1 MSASLQVHDQI
12 FTETIAK
19 FDGHV
24 FATAGDSF
32 AAAFA
37 RSSSAVDCAVSL
49 QNALA
54 DVDWGTWPR
63 LSVRIGLHLGEAEER
78 QDNYFGPNVNLAA
91 RVMAVAHGGQCVLTD
106 GVRDSARIMTT
117 DLGTHRL
124 RDIETPVH
132 LSQLGTEEFPP
143 LSSIGIGIVFL
154 PSPRTSLVGRDDS
167 VDDVRRLI
175 GAHRLVTLTGV
186 GGCGKTRLSIEVA
199 HREIQSHPDG
209 VWFVDLSTIADEV
222 ALPGA
227 FVAALQLT
235 VSAGADPV
243 EQIVTYLATREALLV
258 VDNCEHVVDAAAE
271 LIDTLL
277 ERSTRLKVLATSRES
292 LEVDGEFTWKTP
304 SLAIGSDAPAVQLFM
319 DRAYSAGADLR
330 QDEAT
335 RAAVADIVERLDGI
349 PLAIELAA
357 ARTRS
362 MDVTEVAAHLD
373 DRFRLLSGGT
383 RRSRQRQATLE
394 AAVQWSWDLLNDLER
409 SMLQTL
415 SVFQGGFSIPDAA
428 AVAEVT
434 EHEAVNL
441 IDGLAGKSLIDI
453 TRDSSGGLRHRL
465 LETIRLFALAR
476 LVDAGAAT
484 VTRDRHLDHFA
495 NDPMG
500 GSLEAW
506 TSREAVVR
514 AGREYENIRSAITWA
529 LETDR
534 RDAAVRLAAMA
545 SDAASPRGE
554 IALAINC
561 LRLRVD
567 LKPADLVFA
576 RVVLGWA
583 LTIQGDIAGAGE
595 GLREALDVGE
605 RYPSDFM
612 VMALLVEGLR
622 VLSIGEYSLAESH
635 LRAAQSLA
643 TERFGSNAQA
653 MAAMYLSS
661 WMLWV
666 LQFEEVIALSNMVI
680 SEDPEFGYLHVVEA
694 FRAWALLS
702 TGDLDMAAHA
712 VAEFSPVPSGSQW
725 SHMNLIIAHAI
736 KAHTDGPKIAG
747 RSLVEASREV
757 VLRRPQ
763 IGSDVLQ
770 CLAYLEYMVG
780 DLERAQEIVNMTA
793 PFAGGPLAAWLILM
807 NLNGTRENALDI
819 LEEYNNAHPILEK
832 YARDAAN
839 SPRLLAEE
847 LDRWS

>member
-1 MSASLQVHDQI
+1 MSASLRVHDQI
-12 FTETIAK
+12 FTETIVK

-37 RSSSAVDCAVSL
+37 RSSSAVDCAVTIQS
-49 QNALA
+49 ALA
-54 DVDWGTWPR
+54 EVDWGNGPR
-63 LSVRIGLHLGEAEER
+63 LLARIGVHQGEAEER
-78 QDNYFGPNVNLAA
+78 QDNYFGPHVNLAA

-106 GVRDSARIMTT
+106 GVRDSARIITT
-117 DLGTHRL
+117 DLGTHNL
-124 RDIETPVH
+124 RDIEIPVH

-143 LSSIGIGIVFL
+143 LSSIGVGIVFL
-154 PSPRTSLVGRDDS
+154 PSPRTSLVGREDS
-167 VDDVRRLI
+167 VNDVRRLI

-227 FVAALQLT
+227 FAAALQLT
-235 VSAGADPV
+235 VGAGAHPV

-304 SLAIGSDAPAVQLFM
+304 SLATGSDAPAVQLFI

-330 QDEAT
+330 QDEQT
-335 RAAVADIVERLDGI
+335 RAAIADIVERLDGI

-362 MDVTEVAAHLD
+362 MDVTEVSAHLD

-428 AVAEVT
+428 AVAGLSQ
-434 EHEAVNL
+434 HETTNL
-441 IDGLAGKSLIDI
+441 IDDLVNKSLVDI
-453 TRDSSGGLRHRL
+453 TRDSNGGLRHRL

-476 LVDAGAAT
+476 LIDTGAAMA
-484 VTRDRHLDHFA
+484 TRDRHLEHFA
-495 NDPMG
+495 SDPMG
-500 GSLEAW
+500 TSLEAW
-506 TSREAVVR
+506 TSRAAVVR
-514 AGREYENIRSAITWA
+514 AGIEYENIRLAITWA

-534 RDAAVRLAAMA
+534 RDLAVRLAAMA

-554 IALAINC
+554 IGLAIDC
-561 LRLRVD
+561 LRLRVE
-567 LKPADLVFA
+567 LEPTDLVFA

-583 LTIQGDIAGAGE
+583 LTIQGDIVAAGE
-595 GLREALDVGE
+595 VLKEVVDVDQHH
-605 RYPSDFM
+605 STDFN
-612 VMALLVEGLR
+612 VMGLLVEGTRLQ
-622 VLSIGEYSLAESH
+622 VFKQFESIDQCLQ
-635 LRAAQSLA
+635 RAQSLA
-643 TERFGSNAQA
+643 EKYGANTQA
-653 MAAMYLSS
+653 MATMYVSS
-661 WMLWV
+661 WLLWLQQFAEV
-666 LQFEEVIALSNMVI
+666 LSLSEAVI
-680 SEDPEFGYLHVVEA
+680 SENPEFGYLHVVES
-694 FRAWALLS
+694 FRVWALLR
-702 TGDLDMAAHA
+702 TGELDRAALA
-712 VAEFSPVPSGSQW
+712 VSEFSPVPSGSQW
-725 SHMNLIIAHAI
+725 SHMNLIFAHVV
-736 KAHTDGPKIAG
+736 KAHTEGPEVAG
-747 RSLVEASREV
+747 RSLVEVAREL

-763 IGSDVLQ
+763 IGSDLLQ
-770 CLAYLEYMVG
+770 CFAYMAHLNG
-780 DLERAQEIVNMTA
+780 DSARAREIVNQTA
-793 PFAGGPLAAWLILM
+793 PFAGGPLAAWLVVTD
-807 NLNGTRENALDI
+807 NGGTRENARRI
-819 LEEYNNAHPILEK
+819 LEEYSTNHPVLEQ
-832 YARDAAN
+832 YALDIAN
-839 SPRLLAEE
+839 GPRLLGEE
-847 LDRWS
+847 LERWS